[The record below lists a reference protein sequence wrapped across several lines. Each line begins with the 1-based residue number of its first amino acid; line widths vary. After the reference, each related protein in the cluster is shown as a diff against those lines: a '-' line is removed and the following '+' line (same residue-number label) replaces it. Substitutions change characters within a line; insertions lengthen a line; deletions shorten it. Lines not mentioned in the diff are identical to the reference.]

1 MSLNFFP
8 YQQRYLN
15 DKSRFKI
22 VEKSRRTGFT
32 FIQSFEDVAYAL
44 TKKDRRV
51 YFSSR
56 DDSAAMEYIDYC
68 QFFITKSFDTAAK
81 AVGQEILDPDN
92 DILAHA
98 IRFNNGSKIYAMT
111 SAPGRFRS
119 KGGKVV
125 LDEFAF
131 HEQQEELYAAAQPVV
146 LRGDPL
152 CILSTYNGMG
162 NLYYR
167 LVQKVKLKQ
176 LDWSLHTV
184 NIFKAVEEGLYDSIV
199 GRKTTAKERSSWLE
213 ELRRNCVSNDIWLQ
227 EYCCI
232 PVDSSTA
239 FITYELLSQNARPEN
254 EIIRDI
260 TEIKAMNEIYIG
272 IDIGRKSDLTAV
284 WITEL
289 TDTGQYVTRRLITLK
304 DMTFSDQKAI
314 IWPLLALPNVR
325 RCCIDATG
333 LGMQLSEEAEMYFGR
348 YKIEKVTFSGRV
360 KEDMAYRVL
369 QKLEDRR
376 FLIPDTQSVRESFH
390 NIKRVVTTAGNIR
403 FDAERSEAGHSDE
416 FWAAALSLYAAD
428 ATDNTPLIIR
438 SSHRRES
445 SKMFEMY

>member
-1 MSLNFFP
+1 MTFNFFP
-8 YQQRYLN
+8 YQRRYIN
-15 DKSRFKI
+15 DQSRFKI
-22 VEKSRRTGFT
+22 VEKSRRVGFT
-32 FIQSFEDVAYAL
+32 FIQSFEDVSYAL
-44 TKKDRRV
+44 EKKDRKV

-68 QFFITKSFDTAAK
+68 QFFITKSFDIAAK
-81 AVGQEILDPDN
+81 AVGQELLDPDN

-98 IRFNNGSKIYAMT
+98 IRFNNGSRIYAMT

-167 LVQKVKLKQ
+167 LVQKVKNKQ
-176 LDWSLHTV
+176 LNWSLHTV

-199 GRKTTAKERSSWLE
+199 GRKTTEKERTEWLA
-213 ELRRNCVSNDIWLQ
+213 ELRRNCVSDDIWLQ

-232 PVDSSTA
+232 PVDSATA
-239 FITYELLSQNARPEN
+239 FITYELLANNSRPEE

-260 TEIKAMNEIYIG
+260 AEIRSMKEIYVG
-272 IDIGRKSDLTAV
+272 IDIGRKSDLTAL
-284 WITEL
+284 WITEK
-289 TDTGQYVTRRLITLK
+289 TDSGQFVTRRIITLK

-314 IWPLLALPNVR
+314 IWPVLSLPNMR
-325 RCCIDATG
+325 RCCIDSTG
-333 LGMQLSEEAEMYFGR
+333 LGMQLSEEALQSFGR
-348 YKIEKVTFSGRV
+348 YRVEQVSFSGAV
-360 KEDMAYRVL
+360 KEDMAFKVL
-369 QKLEDRR
+369 TKLQDRR
-376 FLIPDTQSVRESFH
+376 FTIPDTKEVRESFH
-390 NIKRVVTTAGNIR
+390 NIKRIVTTAGHIR
-403 FDAERSEAGHSDE
+403 FDAERTDAGHSDE
-416 FWAAALSLYAAD
+416 FWAAALSLLAAD
-428 ATDNTPLIIR
+428 GTNSTPLIIR
-438 SSHRRES
+438 HRMPRET
-445 SKMFEMY
+445 SKWFDKY